1 MRRSFVVA
9 CAAVVALLLVVAAN
23 AITFGE
29 NDNGRHPFVGALVG
43 DFQGTTFPICTG
55 TLMSSTVFLTAG
67 HCFEETIPLG
77 ATNFGVSFD
86 EVVNGDGSGGVDPG
100 VTVHHGTPHVDPEW
114 NFPSLGGSN
123 FDPHDIAVLVLNEP
137 VSMSQYGQV
146 PTLNLLEDVDK
157 RTARFTAVGYGAVRD
172 DKTKGPASLGSESRR
187 KLSTQDML
195 SLRKAWVLFSGNP
208 STGNGGTCFGDSG
221 GPHFL
226 GAGSSETR
234 IVVALTVTGDRYCR
248 ATDEDYR
255 VDTPQARAFLDEFLT
270 LP

>member
-1 MRRSFVVA
+1 MRRSFVFA
-9 CAAVVALLLVVAAN
+9 CAAAVALLLVAAAN

-29 NDNGRHPFVGALVG
+29 NDNGRHPYVGALVG
-43 DFQGTTFPICTG
+43 DFQGTTVPLCTG

-77 ATNFGVSFD
+77 VTNFGVSFD

-100 VTVHHGTPHVDPEW
+100 VTVVHGIAHVDPNW

-123 FDPHDIAVLVLNEP
+123 SDPHDIAVLVLDEP
-137 VSMSQYGQV
+137 VSMSEYGQL
-146 PTLNLLEDVDK
+146 PTLNLLDHVDK
-157 RTARFTAVGYGAVRD
+157 QTARFTAVGYGAVRD
-172 DKTKGPASLGSESRR
+172 DKTKGPASLRGESRR
-187 KLSTQDML
+187 KLSTQELL
-195 SLRKAWVLFSGNP
+195 SLHTAWALFSMNP

-234 IVVALTVTGDRYCR
+234 IIVALTVTGDRFCR
-248 ATDEDYR
+248 ATDQDYR
-255 VDTPQARAFLDEFLT
+255 IDTPQARAFLDDFLT